1 MKQPIAPETEARVSG
16 AFLCL
21 FHVYPDMEKPPI
33 VNNRRGFF
41 ALSTKCNGESET
53 EMIKMEESAL
63 ELRELGWSSVLEQHY
78 EPFRERGFSVGRVT
92 KEHRELYDVA
102 SASGETLGELAG
114 KLRFGAMGRAD
125 LPAVGDWVAI
135 KEESDRAI
143 IHAVLPRKSKVS
155 RNVAGAVTEE
165 QIVAANIDTVFVV
178 MALNQ
183 DYNLRRM
190 ERYLL
195 LVWDSGANPVIVLSK
210 SDLSQD
216 AEGQAAQVEAIAPG
230 VPVHT
235 ISAAHAQNL
244 HTLEPYLVQGHTMA
258 VIGSS
263 GVGKSTLINALASKD
278 VQRVNDI
285 RYGDGRGKHTTTHRE
300 LIVLP
305 QGGIIIDTPGMR
317 ELQLNASDD
326 GMDAA
331 FEDIA
336 GLIGNCRYS
345 DCQHSREP
353 GCAVQRAL
361 ASGELDSK
369 RYQNYLKMEKELAYA
384 KRREQQ
390 KSRSLNKRD
399 KQTERRSWSDG

>member
-1 MKQPIAPETEARVSG
+1 
-16 AFLCL
+16 
-21 FHVYPDMEKPPI
+21 MELK
-33 VNNRRGFF
+33 
-41 ALSTKCNGESET
+41 
-53 EMIKMEESAL
+53 
-63 ELRELGWSSVLEQHY
+63 ELGWNDLLEQHY
-78 EPFRERGFSVGRVT
+78 EPFRERGLLVGRVT

-102 SASGETLGELAG
+102 TASGERLGELAG
-114 KLRFGAMGRAD
+114 KLRFSATGRAD
-125 LPAVGDWVAI
+125 LPAVGDWVVMNG
-135 KEESDRAI
+135 EGERAV

-165 QIVAANIDTVFVV
+165 QIVAANIDTVFIV

-195 LVWDSGANPVIVLSK
+195 LVWESGASPVIVLSK
-210 SDLSQD
+210 SDLSKD
-216 AEGQAAQVEAIAPG
+216 VESQAAQVQAIAPG

-244 HTLEPYLVQGHTMA
+244 HTLEPYLAVGHTMA
-258 VIGSS
+258 AVGSS
-263 GVGKSTLINALASKD
+263 GVGKSTLINALASKEL
-278 VQRVNDI
+278 QRVNDI

-317 ELQLNASDD
+317 EIQLTASDN

-336 GLIGNCRYS
+336 ALMGNCRYG
-345 DCQHSREP
+345 DCQHRSEP
-353 GCAVQRAL
+353 GCAIQRAL
-361 ASGELDSK
+361 ASGELDDK

-390 KSRSLNKRD
+390 KSRSLHKMDR
-399 KQTERRSWSDG
+399 KTEKRSWNVE